1 LIKTRLRII
10 VFFNQKLL
18 EKKEK
23 EKVYMYIYNWINRK
37 RLNEMFGSNR
47 SLKKKTKEDKLKI
60 VVATKLATLNFK

>member
-1 LIKTRLRII
+1 
-10 VFFNQKLL
+10 L

-23 EKVYMYIYNWINRK
+23 EKVYIYIYNWINRK

>member
-23 EKVYMYIYNWINRK
+23 EKVYIYIYNWINRK